1 MFGFSAADWIF
12 TALVMGVIF
21 GCVAISDMVKKPGD
35 E

>member
-12 TALVMGVIF
+12 IALVMGVIF